1 MLDPW
6 SLSQKRVKKMIW
18 LRLRLCKQLR
28 RAAAIH
34 FTTLREAELA
44 AGFYQESQKLVEP
57 NGIFPNEYHTSPTRT
72 IWDEFEIPRGA
83 RIALFLGRLHPKK
96 GISFV
101 INAVKHLNRPDLTFV
116 IAGPD
121 EGGYRSEL
129 EALAGSFASSR
140 RVVFTGMLTGDV
152 KKAALASAD
161 FSVLM
166 SHQENFGNTIVE
178 SIASGTPV
186 LISPHVN
193 LADMVK
199 QCLVGEVV
207 PLDSQLIASVVARWL
222 DHPEVLE
229 GYAARARSVAVT
241 EFDWHAIS
249 RRWIE
254 HYRRLAT

>member
-6 SLSQKRVKKMIW
+6 SLTQKRVKKVIW
-18 LRLRLCKQLR
+18 LKLRLCKQLR
-28 RAAAIH
+28 KAAAIH
-34 FTTLREAELA
+34 FTTSREAELA
-44 AGFYQESQKLVEP
+44 AGFYQDYQKLVEP
-57 NGIFPNEYHTSPTRT
+57 NGIFPDDYHTSPTRT
-72 IWDEFEIPRGA
+72 VWDEFKIPHDS

-101 INAVKHLNRPDLTFV
+101 INAVKQLNRQDLTFV
-116 IAGPD
+116 VAGPD

-129 EALAGSFASSR
+129 EALAGSFASTR
-140 RVVFTGMLTGDV
+140 RVVFTGMLTGEV

-161 FSVLM
+161 FSVLT
-166 SHQENFGNTIVE
+166 SHQENFGNAVVE

-193 LADMVK
+193 LADMVER
-199 QCLVGEVV
+199 CLVGEVV
-207 PLDSQLIASVVARWL
+207 PLDSQLIAGVMARWL

-229 GYAARARSVAVT
+229 GYASRARSVAVT

-254 HYRRLAT
+254 HYRRLAA